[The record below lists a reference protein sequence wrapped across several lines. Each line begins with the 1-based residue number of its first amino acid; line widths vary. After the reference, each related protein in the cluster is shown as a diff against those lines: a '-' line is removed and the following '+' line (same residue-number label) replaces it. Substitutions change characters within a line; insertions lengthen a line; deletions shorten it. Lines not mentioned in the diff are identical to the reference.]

1 MFMVSGLIYAV
12 RGEDYPLEV
21 ANPSNAK
28 RSKTDLRSKHL
39 YFVTFSCYGRR
50 PLLAT
55 PQARDVF
62 VTALAVIRSRY
73 RFQVIGYVVMPE
85 HVHLLISEPSDC
97 TASTVLRIL
106 KQRVARVLRNPRPS
120 DSALGPSPSWV
131 DRRDT
136 LPTFW
141 QPRFYDFNVFTFK
154 KKKEKLAYMHANP
167 VKRGLAANPSGCI
180 WSSSSLYEQGIP
192 GRVPIDPA
200 D

>member
-85 HVHLLISEPSDC
+85 HVHLLISAPSDC

-106 KQRVARVLRNPRPS
+106 TQRVARVLRNPRPS
-120 DSALGPSPSWV
+120 DSALGL
-131 DRRDT
+131 RR
-136 LPTFW
+136 
-141 QPRFYDFNVFTFK
+141 
-154 KKKEKLAYMHANP
+154 
-167 VKRGLAANPSGCI
+167 
-180 WSSSSLYEQGIP
+180 P
-192 GRVPIDPA
+192 G
-200 D
+200 